1 MRLSLKGKIWLTVLT
16 IVLMFTYF
24 ILVYFPS
31 RQEKYLLKNYS
42 GEVQNIANTVAV
54 GVQIA
59 IEEQNFRG
67 ITKEIEIVKN
77 DQRLSFVRLLEED
90 SIWNGTHT
98 SFFIKDSVL
107 KTFPENVLLPQIIAS
122 NDSLVVKRASLN
134 TKIMSGNGA
143 ILVGFR
149 TKEIE
154 ETIGD
159 IRMISL
165 IVSATVFALAILI
178 GFWLSR
184 NISLPVL
191 ALREAARKVGEGDL
205 GQQVTKI
212 TGDEIGELTKAF
224 NKMVADLKLAR
235 QEISQANANLAATN
249 ATLSKTVED
258 LKAAQDQLIQ
268 AEKMASLGQLT
279 AGIAHEINN
288 PINFVSANIQPL
300 KDDMADIMKLSRL
313 YDEVI
318 REKKLEKEFQSV
330 DSFRTATNID
340 LTITEINNLL
350 KGMEE
355 GAMRTAE
362 IVKGLRNFS
371 RLDQNEF
378 RKANLNESIEST
390 LLLLHSTYKNRIE
403 IERDYGSIPEVDCF
417 PGQINQVLMNILSN
431 AVQAIPE
438 KGLITIKTK
447 QIDTAVQVSIKDSG
461 SGMDEQ
467 IRKKIFDPFFTT
479 KEIGKGTGL
488 GLSISYG
495 IIQKHSG
502 DISVFSAPGKG
513 TEFIITIPIK
523 QI

>member
-1 MRLSLKGKIWLTVLT
+1 
-16 IVLMFTYF
+16 
-24 ILVYFPS
+24 
-31 RQEKYLLKNYS
+31 
-42 GEVQNIANTVAV
+42 
-54 GVQIA
+54 
-59 IEEQNFRG
+59 
-67 ITKEIEIVKN
+67 
-77 DQRLSFVRLLEED
+77 
-90 SIWNGTHT
+90 
-98 SFFIKDSVL
+98 
-107 KTFPENVLLPQIIAS
+107 
-122 NDSLVVKRASLN
+122 
-134 TKIMSGNGA
+134 
-143 ILVGFR
+143 
-149 TKEIE
+149 
-154 ETIGD
+154 
-159 IRMISL
+159 
-165 IVSATVFALAILI
+165 
-178 GFWLSR
+178 
-184 NISLPVL
+184 
-191 ALREAARKVGEGDL
+191 
-205 GQQVTKI
+205 
-212 TGDEIGELTKAF
+212 
-224 NKMVADLKLAR
+224 
-235 QEISQANANLAATN
+235 
-249 ATLSKTVED
+249 
-258 LKAAQDQLIQ
+258 
-268 AEKMASLGQLT
+268 
-279 AGIAHEINN
+279 
-288 PINFVSANIQPL
+288 
-300 KDDMADIMKLSRL
+300 
-313 YDEVI
+313 
-318 REKKLEKEFQSV
+318 
-330 DSFRTATNID
+330 
-340 LTITEINNLL
+340 
-350 KGMEE
+350 MEE